1 MLRVL
6 PLVIAVVLTIY
17 CLVEVVQSDATQ
29 VRTLPRWGWLL
40 MVFLPIAGP
49 LAWLLLGRP
58 TGSPDARPRPA
69 RRTHRP
75 PPDDDADFLRQLR
88 VQPPTEDEFRS
99 WEDELR
105 RRDEG
110 DDKNT

>member
-17 CLVEVVQSDATQ
+17 CLVEAVQSDASE
-29 VRTLPRWGWLL
+29 VRTLPRWGWIL
-40 MVFLPIAGP
+40 MMFLPIAGP
-49 LAWLLLGRP
+49 VSWLLLGRP
-58 TGSPDARPRPA
+58 TGLPDTPPRTV
-69 RRTHRP
+69 RRSQRL

-99 WEDELR
+99 WEEELR

-110 DDKNT
+110 ESG